1 MTGAYWGWRRVK
13 DAGTGKR
20 RATRQQQ
27 RLQFAGLQFN
37 IETLKGSKHGNNL
50 IIFIL

>member
-20 RATRQQQ
+20 IATRQQQ
-27 RLQFAGLQFN
+27 RVYFAGL
-37 IETLKGSKHGNNL
+37 
-50 IIFIL
+50 